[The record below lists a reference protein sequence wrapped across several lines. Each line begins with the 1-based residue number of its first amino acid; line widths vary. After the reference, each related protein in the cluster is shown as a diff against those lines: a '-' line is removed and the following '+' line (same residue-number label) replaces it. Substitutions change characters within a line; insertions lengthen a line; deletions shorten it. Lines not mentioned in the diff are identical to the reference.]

1 MQLYRMLKKVLKKQ
15 TGWRGSIA
23 LLPWLCWVL
32 QSVHSVCFISEN
44 DPDIQVQSV
53 LSPNFEVAVCFLQIK
68 RHGLAQNDKTLL
80 I

>member
-1 MQLYRMLKKVLKKQ
+1 
-15 TGWRGSIA
+15 
-23 LLPWLCWVL
+23 CWVL